1 MFFLLYAGLPHGG
14 TVSATKEESTMNS
27 KIAFA
32 VLSLAIVLNGS
43 AAFAGGKKAPADPR
57 TNLISLAKKSK
68 GGGEDWCDIDPN
80 CNGWSKWNTQQSG
93 HKG

>member
-1 MFFLLYAGLPHGG
+1 
-14 TVSATKEESTMNS
+14 MNS
-27 KIAFA
+27 KIVIAA
-32 VLSLAIVLNGS
+32 LSLALALNGAS
-43 AAFAGGKKAPADPR
+43 IAMAGGKKAPADPR

-80 CNGWSKWNTQQSG
+80 CNGWAKWLAQQNG

>member
-1 MFFLLYAGLPHGG
+1 
-14 TVSATKEESTMNS
+14 MNS

-43 AAFAGGKKAPADPR
+43 AAFAGGKKAAPADPR
-57 TNLISLAKKSK
+57 INLISLQKASK
-68 GGGEDWCDIDPN
+68 GGWQTTCDIDPN
-80 CNGWSKWNTQQSG
+80 CNGWAKWLAQQSA

>member
-1 MFFLLYAGLPHGG
+1 
-14 TVSATKEESTMNS
+14 MNS

-43 AAFAGGKKAPADPR
+43 AAFAGGKKEPVDPR
-57 TNLISLAKKSK
+57 TNLISKSAK
-68 GGGEDWCDIDPN
+68 GGFHTWCDIDPN
-80 CNGWSKWNTQQSG
+80 CNGWSKWLAQQGG

>member
-1 MFFLLYAGLPHGG
+1 
-14 TVSATKEESTMNS
+14 MNS

-43 AAFAGGKKAPADPR
+43 AAFAGGKKQPADPR
-57 TNLISLAKKSK
+57 VNLISLQKK
-68 GGGEDWCDIDPN
+68 GGPWQTSCDIDPN
-80 CNGWSKWNTQQSG
+80 CNGWSKWLAMQGG

>member
-1 MFFLLYAGLPHGG
+1 M
-14 TVSATKEESTMNS
+14 SATKEESTMNS

-43 AAFAGGKKAPADPR
+43 AAFAGGKKQPADPR
-57 TNLISLAKKSK
+57 TNLISLQKTSP
-68 GGGEDWCDIDPN
+68 GGWQNQCDIDPN
-80 CNGWSKWNTQQSG
+80 CNGWSKWLAQQGG

>member
-1 MFFLLYAGLPHGG
+1 MFFLLYGGLPHGG

-27 KIAFA
+27 KIALA

-57 TNLISLAKKSK
+57 TNLISLKKSSE
-68 GGGEDWCDIDPN
+68 GGWGTWCDIDPN
-80 CNGWSKWNTQQSG
+80 CNGWSKWLAQQGG